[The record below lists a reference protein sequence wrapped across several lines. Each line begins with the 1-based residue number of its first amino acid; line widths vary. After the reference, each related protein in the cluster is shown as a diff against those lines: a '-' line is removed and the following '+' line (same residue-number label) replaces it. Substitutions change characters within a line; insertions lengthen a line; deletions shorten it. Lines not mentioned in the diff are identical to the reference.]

1 LRDAKNFGSG
11 ELASRPQARRPAA
24 MARRLR
30 IQWERALES
39 ALEECVRSPAELA
52 SALKSAHWKRALAR
66 KLRDAAHPNRWLAE
80 KLGMGKPG
88 SVRAYLHAAG
98 PEGAGRE

>member
-1 LRDAKNFGSG
+1 
-11 ELASRPQARRPAA
+11 

-39 ALEECVRSPAELA
+39 ALQERGRSPAELA
-52 SALKSAHWKRALAR
+52 SALKSAPWKQALAR
-66 KLRDAAHPNRWLAE
+66 KLRDAAAPPYRWLAG

-88 SVRAYLHAAG
+88 SVRAYLHAAE
-98 PEGAGRE
+98 PDSAGRE